1 MRQSFDNYYKKLNVL
16 YKKEYGT
23 RPTVTFDSKLK
34 KEVIISKENSDGEVE
49 WKMYPVGMLYTS
61 KYMAVYFLIL

>member
-1 MRQSFDNYYKKLNVL
+1 MFCI
-16 YKKEYGT
+16 KKEYGT

-49 WKMYPVGMLYTS
+49 WQMYPVS
-61 KYMAVYFLIL
+61 EFLRNSE